1 MTEAVDHR
9 KVNLGTLSGRTRKD
23 EDNLDY
29 IVSNLR
35 GMLRTDYYDTVNRL
49 VIQQAEIRFFI
60 NWIYKAPEEVDMA
73 AERLIQFL
81 TNGEFSLEEVV
92 KTHQQRGTSN
102 EQL

>member
-23 EDNLDY
+23 ECNFNY
-29 IVSNLR
+29 IANNLR
-35 GMLRTDYYDTVNRL
+35 GMVDKDYHDSLSRL
-49 VIQQAEIRFFI
+49 LVQQAEIRFFI

-81 TNGEFSLEEVV
+81 TKGEFSLEEVV